1 MSLSTILVITPI
13 IIFSILA
20 VAIVIDRFKFLYK
33 NRINLADLVRP
44 DETIVELTD
53 KINNGNKSSVN
64 DTLRSFANSN
74 FTTKEELN
82 EFVDAGLSYLY
93 LEYSKKVNYL
103 GIFARLSTLLGLF
116 GTVLGMISA
125 FNNIVEKGI
134 SNAAIVAEGISTA
147 LITTAVGLIVAI
159 PTTFFHD
166 FFERQ
171 IEAEIKKIEIVV
183 STLFHKKFRKRIAP
197 KI

>member
-183 STLFHKKFRKRIAP
+183 STLFQKKFRKRIAP

>member
-1 MSLSTILVITPI
+1 MSLSTIVVITPI

-20 VAIVIDRFKFLYK
+20 IAIVIDRFKFLYK
-33 NRINLADLVRP
+33 NRINMTDYVRP
-44 DETIVELTD
+44 DESIAELAD
-53 KINNGNKSSVN
+53 KINIGEKSLVN
-64 DTLRSFANSN
+64 NTLRSFVNSS

-82 EFVDAGLSYLY
+82 EFVDAEFSYLH
-93 LEYSKKVNYL
+93 LEYYKRVGYL

-116 GTVLGMISA
+116 GTVIGMISA

-147 LITTAVGLIVAI
+147 LITTAVGLAVAI
-159 PTTFFHD
+159 PSTFFHD

-171 IEAEIKKIEIVV
+171 IESELKKIEIVV
-183 STLFHKKFRKRIAP
+183 STLFQKKFRKRIVS
-197 KI
+197 KT

>member
-44 DETIVELTD
+44 DESIADLTD
-53 KINNGNKSSVN
+53 KINNGEKSLVN
-64 DTLRSFANSN
+64 DTLRSFANST

-82 EFVDAGLSYLY
+82 EFVDAGFSYLY

-116 GTVLGMISA
+116 GTVMGMISA

-183 STLFHKKFRKRIAP
+183 STLFQKKFRKRIAP

>member
-1 MSLSTILVITPI
+1 MSLSTVLVITPI
-13 IIFSILA
+13 VIFSILA
-20 VAIVIDRFKFLYK
+20 VAIVVDRFKFLHN
-33 NRINLADLVRP
+33 NRINLQDFVKP
-44 DETIVELTD
+44 EESIIELTD
-53 KINNGNKSSVN
+53 KINNEKKSTVN
-64 DTLRSFANSN
+64 DALRSFVNAN
-74 FTTKEELN
+74 FTTKEEIN
-82 EFVDAGLSYLY
+82 EFVDAGFSYLH
-93 LEYSKKVNYL
+93 LEFYKRVGYL

-116 GTVLGMISA
+116 GTVIGMISA

-159 PTTFFHD
+159 PATFFHD

-171 IEAEIKKIEIVV
+171 IESELKKIEIVV
-183 STLFHKKFRKRIAP
+183 STLFQKKFKKRITP